1 MLLQHQINPS
11 SPDYTDFQFVKYV
24 ALNAT
29 QYSVFQNTP
38 YAKRDARYVRT
49 HYGYNTSTF
58 RYCSNSLS
66 FTFLKFLL
74 ILL

>member
-49 HYGYNTSTF
+49 HYGTVQVPSDIVPI
-58 RYCSNSLS
+58 S
-66 FTFLKFLL
+66 FHLPS
-74 ILL
+74 

>member
-38 YAKRDARYVRT
+38 YAKRDARYVERRR
-49 HYGYNTSTF
+49 NKANCILFNCRLVASTIKGDK
-58 RYCSNSLS
+58 NE
-66 FTFLKFLL
+66 
-74 ILL
+74 